1 MPAPVIYY
9 IRHGETS
16 WNAEGRLQ
24 GAQDIPLNDLGRRQ
38 AAHAGNV
45 LADLFARDG
54 RDKSSLPFVASP
66 LGRARTTMELV
77 RGALKLPPDEYALDD
92 RLREIGYGV
101 WEGSTLAEMQAAD
114 PVLFARRLTAKW
126 TMAPEGGETYE
137 AVQFRMR
144 DWYDSAGG
152 GHRRGGPWRHRA
164 GADGGARHR
173 DAGQRR
179 RPPDRAGRGL
189 RVPRRRTCGNIV
201 KGGPSFRGAAKVEP
215 GISRFRVWS
224 FGPSRN
230 DDWQV

>member
-24 GAQDIPLNDLGRRQ
+24 GARDIPLNDLGRRQ

-45 LADLFARDG
+45 LADLLTRDG
-54 RDKSSLPFVASP
+54 RDKATLPFVASP
-66 LGRARTTMELV
+66 LQRARATMELV
-77 RGALKLPPDEYALDD
+77 RGALKLSPDEYALDD

-144 DWYDSAGG
+144 DWYDSLAADTVAVAHGG
-152 GHRRGGPWRHRA
+152 TARA
-164 GADGGARHR
+164 LMVALGIETPVSAADLLIEQGAVYVFRDG
-173 DAGQRR
+173 D
-179 RPPDRAGRGL
+179 L
-189 RVPRRRTCGNIV
+189 R
-201 KGGPSFRGAAKVEP
+201 KYS
-215 GISRFRVWS
+215 
-224 FGPSRN
+224 
-230 DDWQV
+230 